1 MSKRVVL
8 SILMLLLVVT
18 AYAAGAG
25 NTPTS
30 SNADQTLLEDSIRK
44 REEIEAKERQDPL
57 WSEQRNKDVTAPYV
71 DAAKRIDAETR
82 PKLLDSIEA
91 MIGSDENVQQ
101 QLQAID
107 DAAAAEGG
115 EVQQRYRLYVSRA
128 QGAPAIKEI
137 FELAKQHP
145 DMVVVFRGVLPGE
158 EIKDLISFFQSIVE
172 KPSEGDPLPNVA
184 VDPTVFRDFK
194 VTTAPTL
201 AYLDDQGKEI
211 ARVGGIVN
219 PTWIAERVARGERGD
234 LGRFGEI
241 VDVAEEDMIVTLQRQ
256 MGPIDGEAY
265 AEKARSTYWKRMRY
279 VPLPTARVARTRDF
293 DPTVVIN
300 DAITAPD
307 GTVIGY
313 PGQRVNPMDIAPFNM
328 TLVVIDGRDPRQVR
342 FAKRQ
347 VMAHEGKPI
356 TVITTEIDTSGDGW
370 KAFNDLTVEVG
381 RVVYLLQPEMVERF
395 GLEAVPATVT
405 AGNRVLV
412 VREFGPDEL
421 DGEKTDERRDA
432 SQG

>member
-1 MSKRVVL
+1 MSTRLVL
-8 SILMLLLVVT
+8 SVLMMSLVALSNAVAEGT
-18 AYAAGAG
+18 
-25 NTPTS
+25 TPTT
-30 SNADQTLLEDSIRK
+30 SNADQTLLENSIRM
-44 REEIEAKERQDPL
+44 REEIEAEERWNPL
-57 WSEQRNKDVTAPYV
+57 WSARRNKDVTAPYV
-71 DAAKRIDAETR
+71 DAAKQIDAETR

-91 MIGSDENVQQ
+91 MIGSDANVQQ

-107 DAAAAEGG
+107 DAVEAEGR
-115 EVQQRYRLYVSRA
+115 EVRLRYRLYVSRA
-128 QGAPAIKEI
+128 QGPAAIRDV
-137 FELAKQHP
+137 FDLAKHHP

-158 EIKDLISFFQSIVE
+158 EIKDLIAFFQSIVE
-172 KPSEGDPLPNVA
+172 RPSEGDPLPNVA

-219 PTWIAERVARGERGD
+219 PTWMAERIARGERGD
-234 LGRFGEI
+234 LGRFGDVVE
-241 VDVAEEDMIVTLQRQ
+241 VAEEDMIVTMQRQ
-256 MGPIDGEAY
+256 IGSIDAEAY
-265 AEKARSTYWKRMRY
+265 ADRARSSYWKRMRY

-313 PGQRVNPMDIAPFNM
+313 PGQHVNPMDIAPFNM

-342 FAKRQ
+342 FARQQ

-356 TVITTEIDTSGDGW
+356 TVIATEIDTSADSW
-370 KAFNDLTVEVG
+370 KAFNDLTVAVG
-381 RVVYLLQPEMVERF
+381 RVVYLLQPEMVDRF

-405 AGNRVLV
+405 AGHRVLV

-421 DGEKTDERRDA
+421 DGETKDEGRDA